1 MVNRARSLAADQDR
15 HFDERAATWAD
26 RYRSHPSF
34 RARLAVVGNAVDD
47 ELAGRPDAR
56 VLDYGGGPGLF
67 AELAAQRATEVV
79 CIDRSPSMIEWGQQ
93 HRSEL
98 GSLLAEAGFAR
109 APGDVRRQVGD
120 EQSLPARGSFDVI
133 LAIAVLEYVGDPVG
147 VIGALATALRPGGT
161 LLATVPN
168 PRSPVR
174 WAQRIAGP
182 VAAVTTGRPGRIAD
196 QSFATIRPHGDR
208 VPWSR
213 AASAAG
219 LDVTATTPVPLGDR
233 GSRTWL
239 HPNTLISLRA
249 SGDECEGLRHG

>member
-15 HFDERAATWAD
+15 HFDERAATWAE

-34 RARLAVVGNAVDD
+34 RSRLAVVGNAVDD

-67 AELAAQRATEVV
+67 AELAGQRATEVV

-98 GSLLAEAGFAR
+98 RSLLTDAGFAR
-109 APGDVRRQVGD
+109 TPGDVRRQVGD
-120 EQSLPARGSFDVI
+120 EQSIPAIGSFDVI
-133 LAIAVLEYVGDPVG
+133 LAIAVLEYVDDPVG
-147 VIGALATALRPGGT
+147 VIGALATALRPGGA

-182 VAAVTTGRPGRIAD
+182 VAAVVTGRPGRLAD

-208 VPWSR
+208 VPWGR
-213 AASAAG
+213 AAAAAG

-249 SGDECEGLRHG
+249 RDDDREGRRRG

>member
-1 MVNRARSLAADQDR
+1 MATGPSRAT
-15 HFDERAATWAD
+15 RAAPTGA
-26 RYRSHPSF
+26 PSF
-34 RARLAVVGNAVDD
+34 R
-47 ELAGRPDAR
+47 
-56 VLDYGGGPGLF
+56 
-67 AELAAQRATEVV
+67 
-79 CIDRSPSMIEWGQQ
+79 IEWGQQ

-219 LDVTATTPVPLGDR
+219 LDVVATTPVPLGDR